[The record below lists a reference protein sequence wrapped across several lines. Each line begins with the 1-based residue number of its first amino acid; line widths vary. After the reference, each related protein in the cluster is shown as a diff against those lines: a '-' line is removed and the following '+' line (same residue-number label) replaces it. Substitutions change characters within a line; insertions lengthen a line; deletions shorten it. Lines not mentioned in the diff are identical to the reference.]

1 MPQPIDPHTE
11 LARITTMER
20 VQQIADRQ
28 SLAAHQRIADQA
40 LQQQVNA
47 QTQAQQTEQ
56 KGEEIDRDARGQ
68 APGREGKASSG
79 GEDRGEKPKPSKGP
93 PVPPPETHTLD
104 ISI

>member
-40 LQQQVNA
+40 LHQQVNA
-47 QTQAQQTEQ
+47 QTQAQQAEQ
-56 KGEEIDRDARGQ
+56 KGEEIDRDARRQ
-68 APGREGKASSG
+68 APGRDGKDSRG
-79 GEDRGEKPKPSKGP
+79 GDDRGEKPKQPKVP
-93 PVPPPETHTLD
+93 PVPPPEAHTLD